1 MASNNVQHCKSTAP
15 AVEWRCISPS
25 DVSQDSNS
33 EVIMEVDLTG
43 QVIDLTG
50 NSDTEGDD
58 DDVIFVEEIRKSSS
72 KVRALR
78 DFRPSSITP
87 EPIELIDL
95 TEEDEDMPAKLM
107 EASVD
112 VDDLVDPLVD
122 PLALNAF
129 VSDAINCTDF
139 DQFMLH
145 LGQLPY
151 DH

>member
-43 QVIDLTG
+43 QVIDLTE

-58 DDVIFVEEIRKSSS
+58 DDVLFVEEIRKSSS

-78 DFRPSSITP
+78 DFRPSCITP
-87 EPIELIDL
+87 EPVAVDVTLEPVAIDL
-95 TEEDEDMPAKLM
+95 TELM
-107 EASVD
+107 
-112 VDDLVDPLVD
+112 
-122 PLALNAF
+122 AF
-129 VSDAINCTDF
+129 VSEALNCDDL
-139 DQFMLH
+139 DQFLSN
-145 LGQLPY
+145 LLPS
-151 DH
+151 DN

>member
-43 QVIDLTG
+43 QVIDLTE
-50 NSDTEGDD
+50 NSDTEGDDD

-78 DFRPSSITP
+78 DFRPSCITP
-87 EPIELIDL
+87 EPVAVDLTPEPVAVDL
-95 TEEDEDMPAKLM
+95 TE
-107 EASVD
+107 
-112 VDDLVDPLVD
+112 LVDPV
-122 PLALNAF
+122 ALMAF
-129 VSDAINCTDF
+129 VSDALNCDDL
-139 DQFMLH
+139 DQFMSNL
-145 LGQLPY
+145 LPS

>member
-58 DDVIFVEEIRKSSS
+58 DDVIFVEKISKSSS

-78 DFRPSSITP
+78 DFRPSCITP
-87 EPIELIDL
+87 ELVAVDLTPEPVAVDL
-95 TEEDEDMPAKLM
+95 TELM
-107 EASVD
+107 AFVTEALNC
-112 VDDLVDPLVD
+112 DDL
-122 PLALNAF
+122 
-129 VSDAINCTDF
+129 
-139 DQFMLH
+139 DQFLSN
-145 LGQLPY
+145 LLPS
-151 DH
+151 DN